1 MFLHLG
7 ADTVIPL
14 RDVIVITDIKVAKSG
29 INDEFL
35 KVMRAESMIEDVSED
50 NAKSFV
56 VTEKKVYLSAI
67 SATTLKKRANFLFDN
82 EEEKDDRIYF
92 VANTD

>member
-14 RDVIVITDIKVAKSG
+14 RDVVAITDIKGAKLG

-35 KVMRAESMIEDVSED
+35 RAMREENRIKDISDG

-56 VTEKKVYLSAI
+56 VTDKRVFLSAI
-67 SATTLKKRANFLFDN
+67 SAATLKKRAQFLT
-82 EEEKDDRIYF
+82 EEDGDY
-92 VANTD
+92 

>member
-14 RDVIVITDIKVAKSG
+14 RDVISITDIRAVRSG

-35 KVMRAESMIEDVSED
+35 KLAQTENKIDDVSEG

-56 VTEKKVYLSAI
+56 VTEKTIYLSAI
-67 SATTLKKRANFLFDN
+67 SATTLKKRANFLFEN
-82 EEEKDDRIYF
+82 EEEKDDRVYF
-92 VANTD
+92 VADLD

>member
-14 RDVIVITDIKVAKSG
+14 RDVIAITDMKAIRSG

-35 KVMRAESMIEDVSED
+35 KVMSEESMINDVSEG

-56 VTEKKVYLSAI
+56 ITDKVVFLSAI
-67 SATTLKKRANFLFDN
+67 SSTTLKKRAQFLSEADV
-82 EEEKDDRIYF
+82 EE
-92 VANTD
+92 

>member
-14 RDVIVITDIKVAKSG
+14 RDVITITDIKTVRSG

-35 KVMRAESMIEDVSED
+35 RVMNEENMINDVSEG

-56 VTEKKVYLSAI
+56 VTDKVVFLSAI
-67 SATTLKKRANFLFDN
+67 SSTTLKKRALFLSDADVD
-82 EEEKDDRIYF
+82 E
-92 VANTD
+92 

>member
-14 RDVIVITDIKVAKSG
+14 RDVITITDIKTVRSG

-35 KVMRAESMIEDVSED
+35 RVMNEENMITDVSEG

-56 VTEKKVYLSAI
+56 VTDKVVFLSAI
-67 SATTLKKRANFLFDN
+67 SSTTLKKRALFLSDADVD
-82 EEEKDDRIYF
+82 E
-92 VANTD
+92 

>member
-14 RDVIVITDIKVAKSG
+14 RDVITITDIKTVRSG

-35 KVMRAESMIEDVSED
+35 RVMYQKEMPKVLLLPIRW
-50 NAKSFV
+50 FFFPP
-56 VTEKKVYLSAI
+56 YHQLP
-67 SATTLKKRANFLFDN
+67 
-82 EEEKDDRIYF
+82 
-92 VANTD
+92 

>member
-14 RDVIVITDIKVAKSG
+14 RDVIAITDIKSVRSG

-35 KVMRAESMIEDVSED
+35 KVMTEENMINDVSEG

-56 VTEKKVYLSAI
+56 VTDKMVFLSAI
-67 SATTLKKRANFLFDN
+67 SSSTLKKRSQFLSESDI
-82 EEEKDDRIYF
+82 EE
-92 VANTD
+92 

>member
-7 ADTVIPL
+7 ADTVVPL
-14 RDVIVITDIKVAKSG
+14 RDVIAITDLKSIKSG

-35 KVMRAESMIEDVSED
+35 KVMNEENMITDVSEG

-56 VTEKKVYLSAI
+56 VTDRMVYLSAI
-67 SATTLKKRANFLFDN
+67 SSSTLKKRANFLTELDS
-82 EEEKDDRIYF
+82 D
-92 VANTD
+92 

>member
-14 RDVIVITDIKVAKSG
+14 KNIIAITDMKAVRSG

-35 KVMRAESMIEDVSED
+35 RVMKDESMIIDVSEG

-56 VTEKKVYLSAI
+56 VTDKNVYLSAI
-67 SATTLKKRANFLFDN
+67 SSTTLKKRAMFLNDSEEDDN
-82 EEEKDDRIYF
+82 
-92 VANTD
+92 

>member
-14 RDVIVITDIKVAKSG
+14 RDVIAITDIKAVRSG
-29 INDEFL
+29 INDDFL
-35 KVMRAESMIEDVSED
+35 RVMREENLIDDISDG

-56 VTEKKVYLSAI
+56 VTDKRVFLSTI
-67 SATTLKKRANFLFDN
+67 SAATLKKRANFLA
-82 EEEKDDRIYF
+82 EDDE
-92 VANTD
+92 D

>member
-14 RDVIVITDIKVAKSG
+14 KQIISITDMKAVRSG
-29 INDEFL
+29 INEEFIKTMTEENL
-35 KVMRAESMIEDVSED
+35 ITDVSEG

-56 VTEKKVYLSAI
+56 VTDRIVYLSAI
-67 SATTLKKRANFLFDN
+67 SATTLKKRAQFLNDSDEN
-82 EEEKDDRIYF
+82 
-92 VANTD
+92 

>member
-14 RDVIVITDIKVAKSG
+14 RDVIAITDIKAARSG
-29 INDEFL
+29 INDDFL
-35 KVMRAESMIEDVSED
+35 RVMREENLIDDISDG

-56 VTEKKVYLSAI
+56 VTDKLVFLSAI
-67 SATTLKKRANFLFDN
+67 SAATLKKRANFLA
-82 EEEKDDRIYF
+82 EDDE
-92 VANTD
+92 D

>member
-14 RDVIVITDIKVAKSG
+14 RDVIAITDIKAVRSG
-29 INDEFL
+29 INEEFL
-35 KVMRAESMIEDVSED
+35 KVMTEESMINDVSEG

-56 VTEKKVYLSAI
+56 VTDKVVFLSAI
-67 SATTLKKRANFLFDN
+67 SSTTLKKRALFLSDTEP
-82 EEEKDDRIYF
+82 EE
-92 VANTD
+92 